1 MVYIEFKIVLDE
13 KKVYFM
19 YNNDILQKKS
29 RIDMKN
35 KNLLVSL
42 VSLFTFVT
50 INSAVAYEGKKIY
63 IGAGYGLGI
72 ANKIG
77 SQYKLAP
84 NLAFAQNR
92 PRDSQIFSLALGY
105 RLSNNVRA
113 ELAFNQ
119 FHGFKYQGLAR
130 PYADYLPSITGNK
143 VNYEYKQK
151 ISSNAFFANF
161 YYDFNQ
167 FNKFVPYVNMGL
179 GLSKNKSGILYVKH
193 KDVWKTA
200 NKSET
205 RNQFAWNVGI
215 GIAYKLNNKICL
227 DLINYKYNDL
237 GKFSTKEDIAKD
249 RMVISKLKV
258 HGISTG
264 IRMQF

>member
-1 MVYIEFKIVLDE
+1 
-13 KKVYFM
+13 
-19 YNNDILQKKS
+19 
-29 RIDMKN
+29 MKN
-35 KNLLVSL
+35 KNLLISSVSIF
-42 VSLFTFVT
+42 SFYFTFVT
-50 INSAVAYEGKKIY
+50 INSTGAYEGKKIY

-77 SQYKLAP
+77 SQYKLTHDSSFP
-84 NLAFAQNR
+84 QKR

-105 RLSNNVRA
+105 KLGNNVRA

-119 FHGFKYQGLAR
+119 FSNFKYQGRAH
-130 PYADYLPSITGNK
+130 YTDYSSSSVGNK

-151 ISSNAFFANF
+151 LRSNAFFANF

-167 FNKFVPYVNMGL
+167 FNKFAPYVNMGL
-179 GLSKNKSGILYVKH
+179 GLSKNKSGTLYVKH
-193 KDVWKTA
+193 KNVVGDSWEIA
-200 NKSET
+200 NKSEA

-215 GIAYKLNNKICL
+215 GIAYKLNDKICL

-237 GKFSTKEDIAKD
+237 GKFSTKEDIKGD
-249 RMVISKLKV
+249 RMVINKLKV
-258 HGISTG
+258 HSISTG

>member
-1 MVYIEFKIVLDE
+1 LP
-13 KKVYFM
+13 
-19 YNNDILQKKS
+19 
-29 RIDMKN
+29 
-35 KNLLVSL
+35 
-42 VSLFTFVT
+42 FV
-50 INSAVAYEGKKIY
+50 
-63 IGAGYGLGI
+63 
-72 ANKIG
+72 
-77 SQYKLAP
+77 
-84 NLAFAQNR
+84 QNR

-119 FHGFKYQGLAR
+119 FHGFKYQGLA
-130 PYADYLPSITGNK
+130 L

-179 GLSKNKSGILYVKH
+179 GLSKNKSGTLYVKR
-193 KDVWKTA
+193 KDVVGDSWEIA

-205 RNQFAWNVGI
+205 RNQFTWNVGI

-237 GKFSTKEDIAKD
+237 GKFSTKEDIAKH

-264 IRMQF
+264 IRIQF